1 MEGKTLTQDF
11 LTRDYS
17 NRKKTLRQIIRE
29 KERALQRAPEGSL
42 RVTMS
47 HGAPRYYHIRKK
59 GDHSGV
65 YLSKDKLRLAKRL
78 AQKAYD
84 RKTLEV
90 AEKELEALETLER
103 KLPEHRAED
112 VYMMLT
118 PERQALV
125 TPIEPT
131 DEEFLAAWNSAEWD
145 KDWYPGEKPKY
156 PTMRGEMVRSRIE
169 GLIADMLF
177 KNGWAYRYEYPVELT
192 VRGYKRQYH
201 PDFMILDLE
210 NRKEYLLE
218 HFGMLHQPD
227 YRKQMIEK
235 METYQDNGYM
245 EGVNIIYTFE
255 SEDKP
260 LDLVRLEKRLK
271 HLLG

>member
-1 MEGKTLTQDF
+1 MDMVAFAE
-11 LTRDYS
+11 
-17 NRKKTLRQIIRE
+17 RKRQLRKMIQKCR
-29 KERALQRAPEGSL
+29 KDLDRAPEGKL
-42 RVTMS
+42 RISVIR
-47 HGAPRYYHIRKK
+47 GKPRYYQITDPK
-59 GDHSGV
+59 DTTGV
-65 YLSKDKLRLAKRL
+65 YLSKDKLRLAERL

-84 RKTLEV
+84 RKILE
-90 AEKELEALETLER
+90 AAQQELAALETLER
-103 KLPEHRAED
+103 KMPECRAED
-112 VYMMLT
+112 VFETLST
-118 PERQALV
+118 QRQKLV

-145 KDWYPGEKPKY
+145 KDWYAGEKPKY

-201 PDFMILDLE
+201 PDFMILDLR

-218 HFGMLHQPD
+218 HFGLLHQPD

-235 METYQDNGYM
+235 METYQENGYR

-260 LDLVRLEKRLK
+260 LDLLRLEKRLK
-271 HLLG
+271 NLLG